1 MPSSSPTTSPGPPA
15 SRPPRPSVR
24 VRPQTASEFSA
35 VAAGAAASMPAVN
48 PAEASFI
55 EARGTPMAPG
65 PGASRRRPRRSA
77 TLSARARQ
85 LTPQARRKRT
95 DATSRCPRAA
105 GGRRPTAARQSG
117 APSRGRSVYGARRR
131 RRRAAGARAAPRRAA
146 QRAAPSRPGD
156 DRALGSQNGTD
167 HRPGGPAAT
176 SRVADRVPRKCP
188 ARSRSPLGA
197 LPRAVPG
204 LHGRGDS
211 ERRRRLS
218 APRFVDMLADGRA
231 SVAPRSR
238 QATLSRAPD
247 ADT

>member
-1 MPSSSPTTSPGPPA
+1 MPSSSPTTSPGPPE

-24 VRPQTASEFSA
+24 VCPQTASEFSA

-85 LTPQARRKRT
+85 LTPQARRKRA
-95 DATSRCPRAA
+95 DAISRCPRAA

-117 APSRGRSVYGARRR
+117 APSRGRSVDGARRR

-176 SRVADRVPRKCP
+176 SRVADRVPRKFLVFM
-188 ARSRSPLGA
+188 AAVTANAGA
-197 LPRAVPG
+197 A
-204 LHGRGDS
+204 
-211 ERRRRLS
+211 
-218 APRFVDMLADGRA
+218 
-231 SVAPRSR
+231 
-238 QATLSRAPD
+238 
-247 ADT
+247 